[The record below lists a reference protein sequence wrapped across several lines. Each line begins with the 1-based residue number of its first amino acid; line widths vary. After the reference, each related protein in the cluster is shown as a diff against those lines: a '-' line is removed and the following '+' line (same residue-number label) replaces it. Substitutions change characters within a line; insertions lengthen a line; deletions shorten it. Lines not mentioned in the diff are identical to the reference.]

1 MENSSDLQEADYATT
16 TYYGGIMRKGLMTTV
31 QESKGK
37 FTTPIPMGLVGLL
50 GIQKGD
56 KFNWTLR
63 EGGIQIQV
71 VKS

>member
-1 MENSSDLQEADYATT
+1 
-16 TYYGGIMRKGLMTTV
+16 MRKGLMTTV

-37 FTTPIPMGLVGLL
+37 FTTPIPMGLVALL

-63 EGGIQIQV
+63 EGEILVRV